1 VSDGDEFDLFRLSE
15 RIGDG
20 KGFFARNMEN
30 IFGFFIFQ
38 ASNEQ
43 V

>member
-1 VSDGDEFDLFRLSE
+1 MPDGDEFDLFRLSE
-15 RIGDG
+15 RVGDG
-20 KGFFARNMEN
+20 KGFFPGDVKNK
-30 IFGFFIFQ
+30 FGFFILK